1 MLVKSSIFAISNK
14 RKNIDIMKKIL
25 YFAATLMM
33 FAAVSCSKDETTP
46 NNTTTNNNGGG
57 NTPAP
62 TSTIAKATIGNGTFG
77 AFENVP
83 GIDFDGDGLL
93 EYRIMDDEF
102 SGSTLRFDEYNA
114 EHGTNVVTEAEA
126 GVGGQ
131 YLQDHI
137 VNIAANAVIGPNMAP
152 NGYYA
157 YGDAYF
163 FEPTVGTWY
172 VGLRVKLADGIHYG
186 WAKVNMTMQDEFYNA
201 NWVEVY
207 YNKKVGETIKAGQ
220 KE

>member
-1 MLVKSSIFAISNK
+1 MLVKSSIFAILNK

-25 YFAATLMM
+25 YFAVALMM
-33 FAAVSCSKDETTP
+33 LTAVSCSKDETAT
-46 NNTTTNNNGGG
+46 NATTINNNGGG
-57 NTPAP
+57 NTP
-62 TSTIAKATIGNGTFG
+62 TSSIAKAVLGRGTFG
-77 AFENVP
+77 AFDNVL
-83 GIDFDGDGLL
+83 GIDFDGDGVL

-114 EHGTNVVTEAEA
+114 EQGTNVVTEAEA

-137 VNIAANAVIGPNMAP
+137 VNIAANAVIGSNMAP
-152 NGYYA
+152 HGYYA
-157 YGDAYF
+157 FGDAYF
-163 FEPTVGTWY
+163 FEPSVGTWY
-172 VGLRVKLADGIHYG
+172 VGLRVKLADGIHYA
-186 WAKVNMTMQDEFYNA
+186 WAKVNMTRQDEFYNA

-207 YNKKVGETIKAGQ
+207 YNKNVGETIKAGQ